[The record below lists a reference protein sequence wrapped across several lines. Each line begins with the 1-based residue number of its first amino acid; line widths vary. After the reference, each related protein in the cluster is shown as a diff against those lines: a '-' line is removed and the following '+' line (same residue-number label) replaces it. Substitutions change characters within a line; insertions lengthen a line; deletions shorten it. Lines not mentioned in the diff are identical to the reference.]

1 MNRTEKTAF
10 IGDLNEKIS
19 GSSVV
24 LVAHYKGLTVAE
36 ITDLRVKIRTIGAGF
51 KVTKNKLTQRALAKT
66 LFEPLSNMFVG
77 PTAIAYSSD
86 PVAVAKVLA
95 EFAKANEKLV
105 LLGGAFGETLLDA
118 KGVVALSKMPSLDEL
133 RAKIVALIQTPA
145 RRIATLLQAPAGQ
158 IARVVG
164 AHARKDADAA

>member
-1 MNRTEKTAF
+1 VSAA
-10 IGDLNEKIS
+10 
-19 GSSVV
+19 SVV

-36 ITDLRVKIRTIGAGF
+36 ITDLRGKMRQSGAGF
-51 KVTKNKLTQRALAKT
+51 KVTKNKLTQLALKST
-66 LFEPLSNMFVG
+66 PFEQLSKMFVG

-105 LLGGAFGETLLDA
+105 LLGGAFGERLLDA
-118 KGVVALSKMPSLDEL
+118 KDVMALSKMPSLDEL

-145 RRIATLLQAPAGQ
+145 RRIATIVQAPAGQ
-158 IARVVG
+158 IARVIG
-164 AHARKDADAA
+164 AHSRKDGEAAA

>member
-1 MNRTEKTAF
+1 MNRTEKSEL
-10 IGDLNEKIS
+10 ISDLNKKLVA
-19 GSSVV
+19 SSVV

-36 ITDLRVKIRTIGAGF
+36 ITDLRVKVRNIGAGF
-51 KVTKNKLTQRALAKT
+51 KVTKNKLTQRALAQT
-66 LFEPLSNMFVG
+66 PFEPIAKMFVG

-105 LLGGAFGETLLDA
+105 LLGGAFGATLLNGDQ
-118 KGVVALSKMPSLDEL
+118 VVALSKMPSLDEL
-133 RAKIVALIQTPA
+133 RAKIVGMIQTPA

-164 AHARKDADAA
+164 AHSRKEAA

>member
-1 MNRTEKTAF
+1 MNRTEKADF
-10 IGDLNEKIS
+10 ITDLNKKVAA
-19 GSSVV
+19 SSVV

-36 ITDLRVKIRTIGAGF
+36 ITDLRVKIRKSGAGF

-66 LFEPLSNMFVG
+66 LFEPISKMFVG

-86 PVAVAKVLA
+86 PVAIAKVLA

-105 LLGGAFGETLLDA
+105 LLGGAFGETLLDS

-164 AHARKDADAA
+164 AHSRKEADAA

>member
-10 IGDLNEKIS
+10 IETLNKNVAAA
-19 GSSVV
+19 SVV

-36 ITDLRVKIRTIGAGF
+36 ITDLRVKARNAGAGF
-51 KVTKNKLTQRALAKT
+51 KVTKNKLTQLALKGT
-66 LFEPLSNMFVG
+66 LFEQLSKMFVG

-86 PVAVAKVLA
+86 PVAAAKILA

-105 LLGGAFGETLLDA
+105 LVGGAFGETLLDPA
-118 KGVVALSKMPSLDEL
+118 GVVALSKMPSLDEL

-145 RRIATLLQAPAGQ
+145 RRIATLLQAPGGQ
-158 IARVVG
+158 IARVIG
-164 AHARKDADAA
+164 AHSRKGEAA

>member
-1 MNRTEKTAF
+1 MNRTEKATF
-10 IGDLNEKIS
+10 VEDLNKNVAA
-19 GSSVV
+19 SSVV

-36 ITDLRVKIRTIGAGF
+36 ITDLRVKVRKSGAGF
-51 KVTKNKLTQRALAKT
+51 KVTKNKLTQRALEGT
-66 LFEPLSNMFVG
+66 LFAPISKMFVG

-95 EFAKANEKLV
+95 DFAKANEKLV
-105 LLGGAFGETLLDA
+105 LLGGAFGETLLNA
-118 KGVVALSKMPSLDEL
+118 EKVVALSKMPSLDEL
-133 RAKIVALIQTPA
+133 RATIISMIQTPA

-164 AHARKDADAA
+164 AHARKDGEAA

>member
-10 IGDLNEKIS
+10 IGDLNKKIA

-36 ITDLRVKIRTIGAGF
+36 ITDLRVKARKAGAGF
-51 KVTKNKLTQRALAKT
+51 KVTKNKLTQRALEGTMFAPISK
-66 LFEPLSNMFVG
+66 MFVG

-95 EFAKANEKLV
+95 EFAKANEKLI

-118 KGVVALSKMPSLDEL
+118 SGVVALSKMPSLDEL

-158 IARVVG
+158 IARVIG
-164 AHARKDADAA
+164 AHSRKDAA